1 MKNYFLTGFSV
12 IIVLLLSGCASI
24 ISGSTQQLNI
34 TTEPEAAHLEI
45 YDENNMQIWS
55 ASSPSTVTLDRGA
68 GFFKGA
74 SYRVEISKDGY
85 RKKTVYINASLNG
98 GWYIAGNFLLG
109 GLLGW
114 LIIDPATGAMWT
126 LSPEN
131 VYAGLEESG
140 SGASSYH
147 KGSLHIVL
155 KENITEAEVTAL
167 GLQPLPTFR

>member
-1 MKNYFLTGFSV
+1 MKHYYLLGFSV
-12 IIVLLLSGCASI
+12 VLILLISGCASI
-24 ISGSTQQLNI
+24 ISGSTQRLNI
-34 TTEPEAAHLEI
+34 TTEPEEARIEI
-45 YDENNMQIWS
+45 YDENNMEIWS

-74 SYRVEISKDGY
+74 SYRVEITKKGY

-131 VYAGLEESG
+131 VYAGLEQSDAEG
-140 SGASSYH
+140 SSYH
-147 KGSLHIVL
+147 NGSLHIVL
-155 KENITEAEVTAL
+155 RENITEAEIVSL
-167 GLQPLPTFR
+167 GLQPLPSFR